1 MSLLVGFKAGFQLK
15 YLFRKSWISSCRLL
29 AGLHCHTTWC
39 WLCCNSLNPDKPT
52 FFAPQWN
59 ILQIKASGGDLSC
72 HLTPRL
78 KILLSQGDSIS
89 IPDCQYWAGD
99 SVSLS
104 LCLTSKCDQYLSSKI
119 FRKNTP
125 GDESVNQNPNK
136 ALSGS
141 DPYREWGVRL
151 GGGGGGGGST
161 LIYVIW
167 LWLQMRCAFKQT
179 QTQIRRAFSNVS
191 KKCSNSFTLVIEIGT
206 SIFESWVKLKMILS
220 RYQGPEKYSLMW

>member
-29 AGLHCHTTWC
+29 AGLSHHVVPGSGATPFT
-39 WLCCNSLNPDKPT
+39 DKPS

-59 ILQIKASGGDLSC
+59 IFQIKASGGRFELSPYTRAKNLVITER
-72 HLTPRL
+72 HNLYSRL
-78 KILLSQGDSIS
+78 SILSRE
-89 IPDCQYWAGD
+89 
-99 SVSLS
+99 

-119 FRKNTP
+119 FCKNTP

-141 DPYREWGVRL
+141 DPYHGWGLSLGGL
-151 GGGGGGGGST
+151 GGGEGRGST

-179 QTQIRRAFSNVS
+179 QTQIRWA
-191 KKCSNSFTLVIEIGT
+191 
-206 SIFESWVKLKMILS
+206 
-220 RYQGPEKYSLMW
+220 

>member
-29 AGLHCHTTWC
+29 AGLSHHVVPGSAATPFT
-39 WLCCNSLNPDKPT
+39 DKPS

-59 ILQIKASGGDLSC
+59 IFQIKASGGE
-72 HLTPRL
+72 
-78 KILLSQGDSIS
+78 I
-89 IPDCQYWAGD
+89 WV
-99 SVSLS
+99 VSPYTKAKNLVITERETQS
-104 LCLTSKCDQYLSSKI
+104 LFQIVNIEQRELCLTSKCDQYLSSKI
-119 FRKNTP
+119 FCKNTP

-141 DPYREWGVRL
+141 DPYHGWGVSL
-151 GGGGGGGGST
+151 GGGEGGGST

-179 QTQIRRAFSNVS
+179 QTQIRWA
-191 KKCSNSFTLVIEIGT
+191 
-206 SIFESWVKLKMILS
+206 
-220 RYQGPEKYSLMW
+220 